1 MSSMSKPTV
10 AIRLSE
16 ETQSRLKALGQRRDR
31 SPHYLMKEAVEK
43 YLSDEEALETECE
56 LMQNRWER
64 FELTGETITHEN
76 LKSWAEGLSTNS
88 EQNPS

>member
-1 MSSMSKPTV
+1 MSKPTV

-16 ETQSRLKALGQRRDR
+16 ETQDRLKALGERRDR

-43 YLSDEEALETECE
+43 YLSEEEALETELE
-56 LMQNRWER
+56 LMQKRWER
-64 FELTGETITHEN
+64 FELTGETIAHEN
-76 LKSWAEGLSTNS
+76 LKSWAEGLRTTS